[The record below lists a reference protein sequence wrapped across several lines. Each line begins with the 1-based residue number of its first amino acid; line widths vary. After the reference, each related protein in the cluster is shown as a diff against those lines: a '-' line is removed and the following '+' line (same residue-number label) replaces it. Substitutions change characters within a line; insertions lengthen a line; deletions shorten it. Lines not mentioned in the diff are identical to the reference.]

1 MADVVGDGFV
11 GDFETSYKINEF
23 SVVIF
28 VEGVGVRRFGLIH
41 HWVSVGHG
49 VFFSLFFFF
58 FFSLLLLLL

>member
-11 GDFETSYKINEF
+11 GDFETAYKIKEV
-23 SVVIF
+23 SVEIF